1 MAKDKDDKDETAEK
15 PKTVTMK
22 AVQAHSYHGQDYEVG
37 DTYEADEGDVATIQ
51 VQGKGFPADP
61 KPPAKTKETK
71 K

>member
-1 MAKDKDDKDETAEK
+1 MAKDKDDNGTDEK
-15 PKTVTMK
+15 PKTTTMK
-22 AVQAHSYHGQDYEVG
+22 AVQPHSYHGKDYEVG

-51 VQGKGFPADP
+51 VQGKGYPADP

>member
-1 MAKDKDDKDETAEK
+1 MAPKDKDENEAEK

-51 VQGKGFPADP
+51 VQGKGYPADP
-61 KPPAKTKETK
+61 KPPAKETK
-71 K
+71 KK